1 MSISVLVVILLILGG
16 VVFSVVWRNMQQQKR
31 PRKRFKVGRARRTR
45 AHPVY
50 GKRIS
55 YTQVAREERAESP
68 GSEHSSDPPPNTSG

>member
-31 PRKRFKVGRARRTR
+31 PRKRFKVGRSRRTR

-50 GKRIS
+50 GKRMS
-55 YTQVAREERAESP
+55 YTQLAREEQADSP
-68 GSEHSSDPPPNTSG
+68 TPERRPDPPERSSD